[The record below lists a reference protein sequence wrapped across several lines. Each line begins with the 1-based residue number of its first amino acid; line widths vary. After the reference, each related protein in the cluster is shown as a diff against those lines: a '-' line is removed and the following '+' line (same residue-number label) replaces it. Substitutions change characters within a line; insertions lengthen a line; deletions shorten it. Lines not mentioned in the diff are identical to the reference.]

1 MRKTAPKRNTFVA
14 VTAPVSRDRIE
25 AIKEA
30 KTAGQM
36 FFATG
41 GRHLNSNKL
50 FQAQA
55 MRKREAQIVLLEATK
70 KERLE
75 ALEAAESADVL
86 LQAKGLD
93 LTPETFTEFT
103 VPEIK
108 ILLKWTNAKAAGPN
122 KPELVDAYYNA
133 PVPPSA
139 QPWRHIDEAEL
150 IHLKVDPIAMK
161 ETAVAVAANQMAR
174 AVANNVG
181 TLDDEVRRS
190 LMDSLQT
197 ATLDPQESASAS
209 DTGAMS
215 TIL

>member
-1 MRKTAPKRNTFVA
+1 M
-14 VTAPVSRDRIE
+14 
-25 AIKEA
+25 
-30 KTAGQM
+30 
-36 FFATG
+36 
-41 GRHLNSNKL
+41 
-50 FQAQA
+50 
-55 MRKREAQIVLLEATK
+55 LLEATK

-86 LQAKGLD
+86 LQAKGFD

-103 VPEIK
+103 VAEIK
-108 ILLKWTNAKAAGPN
+108 ILLKWTKAKAAGTN
-122 KPELVDAYYNA
+122 KPELADAYYNA
-133 PVPPSA
+133 PVPPTA
-139 QPWRHIDEAEL
+139 EPWRHIDEAGL

-174 AVANNVG
+174 AVANNVA

-197 ATLDPQESASAS
+197 ATLDPQESALAS

-215 TIL
+215 LSHSVGCGRRVLDNSTIVPYFLLI